1 MTFQVKWKTL
11 QKSNAQDIG
20 ASDLFPFLFDGRE
33 MAKGQKTLLRNYPAD
48 QLMGGDLLVV
58 ETNISTYDII
68 NKDDSSHC
76 RGYSLLLRSVYFL
89 GKEQCPLIPKGHKRP
104 ASILVSLRKNKK
116 VGQVAFFS
124 DDDE

>member
-20 ASDLFPFLFDGRE
+20 ASDLFPFLFNRRE

-58 ETNISTYDII
+58 ETNISTYNIT
-68 NKDDSSHC
+68 NKDNSSHC
-76 RGYSLLLRSVYFL
+76 CGHSLLLYSVYFL
-89 GKEQCPLIPKGHKRP
+89 SKEQCPLTPKGHK
-104 ASILVSLRKNKK
+104 
-116 VGQVAFFS
+116 
-124 DDDE
+124 